1 MIDVWSLLY
10 TLLVGHKSWLKFAHN
25 FVSNL
30 LRVLT
35 YPTNWTIR
43 MSRTDSLTAM
53 PLASSRTSERRTQTA
68 ESSGSIATVYRDAR
82 RSGSHRCRDIKGE
95 ELAVL
100 LLWPATN
107 PIMGALFFGLFGSSF
122 VAFSSMLFQLRVYRI
137 AVSEMIGTGVVG
149 AAGGCLGLVVYFLTR
164 NIDIVRAVFYFN
176 AFLVSVLGPLVAI
189 SVMPIDQSSTV
200 QSQYLNLLALE
211 YCGILIV
218 ISIVMGIFVGIVGM
232 SYIHDM
238 WNIFQY
244 PDFAYYALLS
254 RRERRPQQQS
264 ALQQMYFSFVLRRSD
279 PGYISSRI
287 SQDSS
292 V

>member
-1 MIDVWSLLY
+1 
-10 TLLVGHKSWLKFAHN
+10 
-25 FVSNL
+25 
-30 LRVLT
+30 
-35 YPTNWTIR
+35 
-43 MSRTDSLTAM
+43 MSRTDALVAM
-53 PLASSRTSERRTQTA
+53 PLASSRTPERRSQINETG
-68 ESSGSIATVYRDAR
+68 GSISTVYRDAR

-107 PIMGALFFGLFGSSF
+107 PIIGALFFGIFGSSF

-137 AVSEMIGTGVVG
+137 AVSEMIGTGIIG

-164 NIDIVRAVFYFN
+164 NIDVVRAVFYFN
-176 AFLVSVLGPLVAI
+176 AFLVSVLGPIVSI
-189 SVMPIDQSSTV
+189 SVAPIDPSAPIRN
-200 QSQYLNLLALE
+200 QYLNLLALE

-218 ISIVMGIFVGIVGM
+218 ISIVMGVFVAIVGM

-254 RRERRPQQQS
+254 RRERRPQHQS
-264 ALQQMYFSFVLRRSD
+264 MLRQMYISFVLRRSD
-279 PGYISSRI
+279 PGFLVP
-287 SQDSS
+287 QDSS